1 MAKWNSD
8 EDLKLFGKN
17 HHGEIE
23 DDGFITVYH
32 SGQKHPFIRAP
43 ARIKKVKVI
52 KSSGHGTSEVKS
64 ERVSLSRAPW
74 EEDND

>member
-17 HHGEIE
+17 HYGEIE

-32 SGQKHPFIRAP
+32 SGQKHPFIKAP
-43 ARIKKVKVI
+43 ARIKK
-52 KSSGHGTSEVKS
+52 
-64 ERVSLSRAPW
+64 
-74 EEDND
+74 

>member
-32 SGQKHPFIRAP
+32 SGQKHPFIKAP

-64 ERVSLSRAPW
+64 ERVSLCRAPW